1 MTTADEPL
9 HHIERSNLPW
19 HDERKTECGLDPR
32 GVPTWTRDEAIA
44 QAHKLGR
51 QRFSLFCCM
60 TCTNTVE
67 RHSTWDK
74 DPASCLVRYAERNTL
89 RHSRYRPNESAE
101 ADRFAAE
108 LRAIAAMIEQHRD
121 EFDERVAGLLGTA
134 SLDKARTAK
143 RAGAEWRKRAG
154 R

>member
-1 MTTADEPL
+1 MDADEPL

-32 GVPTWTRDEAIA
+32 GVPTWTRGEAIA
-44 QAHKLGR
+44 QARKLGR

-60 TCTNTVE
+60 TCTGTVE
-67 RHSTWDK
+67 RHSTWEQ
-74 DPASCLVRYAERNTL
+74 DPASCLVRFAERNTL
-89 RHSRYRPNESAE
+89 RGSRYQQNRQAE
-101 ADRFAAE
+101 RFAAE

-121 EFDERVAGLLGTA
+121 EFDERVSGLLDAA
-134 SLDKARTAK
+134 SLDKARDAK
-143 RAGAEWRKRAG
+143 RAGTQWRRRAG